1 MKVHEYQAKEIF
13 KAGGIPTPP
22 SIVAETPEEAQ
33 EAAGTIKKPVAI
45 KSQVLIGGR
54 GKAGGIKF
62 ADNPEMT
69 YQLTKELLG
78 STIRGETVR

>member
-33 EAAGTIKKPVAI
+33 EAAGTIKKTSSHKIP
-45 KSQVLIGGR
+45 
-54 GKAGGIKF
+54 GI
-62 ADNPEMT
+62 DWWT
-69 YQLTKELLG
+69 RQSWRY
-78 STIRGETVR
+78 

>member
-33 EAAGTIKKPVAI
+33 EAAGTIKKN
-45 KSQVLIGGR
+45 Q
-54 GKAGGIKF
+54 
-62 ADNPEMT
+62 
-69 YQLTKELLG
+69 
-78 STIRGETVR
+78 